1 MKHDMIYSKAEDRRS
16 TELKPGLK
24 GVEYIETNPLKFQF
38 MTCSGR
44 ARVARRTGE
53 KIMVP
58 GING

>member
-1 MKHDMIYSKAEDRRS
+1 MKHIMIYSKTGDRRS

-24 GVEYIETNPLKFQF
+24 GVEYIETSPLKFQF
-38 MTCSGR
+38 MACIRR

-53 KIMVP
+53 KILVP